1 MKLLFSNA
9 LRRYRLYAV
18 AWSFLFC
25 CALLSSASAQV
36 SAPAQRIPAAD
47 SKLIEIKVNGSK
59 HFTPQEVAAS
69 SGLQLGTIVDDE
81 VFRKAARQL
90 GETGAFDAISY
101 SFTFSSAG
109 TKLIFEVTDADKFV
123 PARFSD
129 FVWFTDQEL
138 LQKVHERAPLFHGEL
153 PTSGRLPDQVSDIL
167 QALLVENSVPG
178 HVQYLRTPAPK
189 GQLASID
196 YAVADVTIRVRHVEF
211 PGVGA
216 EELPALET
224 AAEKLS
230 GRDYYRALLD
240 GFVEHTVLPVYHEHG
255 YLKASCTLSQPKVV
269 KASGSASDRGA
280 SDPIASDSINDK
292 QAITL
297 VDITIPVM
305 PGLQYKLSGWN
316 WTGNKNI
323 SSDDLQPLVHAK
335 IGQPAD
341 TVKLEDNLR
350 AVQQLYG
357 SRGYVTATIK
367 ANAEFNDTTSAVA
380 YQLVV
385 TEGALYRMGEL
396 EFRGIDNQLTSRLR
410 AAWKIRPGDVYDAT
424 YLKEFLPQ
432 ARKLL
437 PRTMDWDV
445 TPHVT
450 AMAKDRTVDV
460 DLQYTAKA
468 PQ

>member
-1 MKLLFSNA
+1 MQADRQMKLLVSNVFS
-9 LRRYRLYAV
+9 RRSRLNVLVWPLLYG
-18 AWSFLFC
+18 
-25 CALLSSASAQV
+25 ALLSTAAAQGPAS
-36 SAPAQRIPAAD
+36 AQRIPEAD

-59 HFTPQEVAAS
+59 RFTPQEVAAS

-90 GETGAFDAISY
+90 GETGAFDGISY
-101 SFTFSSAG
+101 SFTYSSAG
-109 TKLIFEVTDADKFV
+109 TKLVFQVTDADKFV
-123 PARFSD
+123 PAHFSD

-167 QALLVENSVPG
+167 QALLVENGVPG

-196 YAVADVTIRVRHVEF
+196 YAVADVTIRVHHIGF
-211 PGVGA
+211 TGVGA
-216 EELPALET
+216 DELPALEA

-240 GFVEHTVLPVYHEHG
+240 GFVEHAVLPIYHERG
-255 YLKASCTLSQPKVV
+255 YLKASCTASQPKVA
-269 KASGSASDRGA
+269 KAAGSASD
-280 SDPIASDSINDK
+280 PINDK
-292 QAITL
+292 QAVTL
-297 VDITIPVM
+297 VDVTIPVT
-305 PGLQYKLSGWN
+305 PGWQYKLSGWD
-316 WTGNKNI
+316 WSGNKNI
-323 SSDDLQPLVHAK
+323 SSDDLQPLVHANV
-335 IGQPAD
+335 GQPAN
-341 TVKLEDNLR
+341 TVQLEDNLR
-350 AVQQLYG
+350 AAQQLYG

-367 ANAEFNDTTSAVA
+367 ANAEYDDTAATVA
-380 YQLVV
+380 YHLVV

-396 EFRGIDNQLTSRLR
+396 EFRGIDNQLTARLR

>member
-1 MKLLFSNA
+1 MQADRQMKLRFSNA
-9 LRRYRLYAV
+9 LRRYLLRGA
-18 AWSFLFC
+18 AWHLVFF
-25 CALLSSASAQV
+25 CALQSTASAQV
-36 SAPAQRIPAAD
+36 STPAQRIPAAD

-59 HFTPQEVAAS
+59 RFTPQEVAAS

-109 TKLIFEVTDADKFV
+109 TKLIFEVTDADKFA
-123 PARFSD
+123 PAHFYD

-138 LQKVHERAPLFHGEL
+138 LQRVHERAPLFHGEL
-153 PTSGRLPDQVSDIL
+153 PASGRLPDQVSDIL
-167 QALLVENSVPG
+167 QALLVQNGVPG

-196 YAVADVTIRVRHVEF
+196 YAVADVTIRVRHIEF

-216 EELPALET
+216 DELPALEA

-240 GFVEHTVLPVYHEHG
+240 GFVEHSVLPVYHERG
-255 YLKASCTLSQPKVV
+255 YLKASCTPSQPKVV
-269 KASGSASDRGA
+269 KGSESPSDA
-280 SDPIASDSINDK
+280 INDK
-292 QAITL
+292 QAVTL
-297 VDITIPVM
+297 VDITIPVAAGM
-305 PGLQYKLSGWN
+305 QYKLSGWT
-316 WTGNKNI
+316 WSGNKNV
-323 SSDDLQPLVHAK
+323 SSDDLQPLIHAK

-350 AVQQLYG
+350 TVQQLYG

-367 ANAEFNDTTSAVA
+367 ANAEFDDASGAVA

-424 YLKEFLPQ
+424 YLKEFLPR

-437 PRTMDWDV
+437 PPTMDWDV

-450 AMAKDRTVDV
+450 AIAKDRTVDV

>member
-1 MKLLFSNA
+1 MQADRQMTLLFSNA
-9 LRRYRLYAV
+9 LKRYRLHV
-18 AWSFLFC
+18 SAWPLLC

-47 SKLIEIKVNGSK
+47 SKLIDIKVNGSK
-59 HFTPQEVAAS
+59 RFTPQEVSAS

-101 SFTFSSAG
+101 NFTFSSAG
-109 TKLIFEVTDADKFV
+109 TKLVFEVTDADKFV
-123 PARFSD
+123 PAHFKD

-167 QALLVENSVPG
+167 QAMLVENSVPG
-178 HVQYLRTPAPK
+178 HVQYLRTSTPK

-196 YAVADVTIRVRHVEF
+196 YAVADVTIRVRHIEF
-211 PGVGA
+211 TGVGA
-216 EELPALET
+216 DELPPLET

-240 GFVEHTVLPVYHEHG
+240 GFVEHAVLPLYHQHG
-255 YLKASCTLSQPKVV
+255 YLKASCILSQPKVV
-269 KASGSASDRGA
+269 KASESPSGA
-280 SDPIASDSINDK
+280 IAVDPINDK
-292 QAITL
+292 QAVTL
-297 VDITIPVM
+297 VDITIPVT
-305 PGLQYKLSGWN
+305 PGVQYKLSGWN
-316 WTGNKNI
+316 WSGNKNI
-323 SSDDLQPLVHAK
+323 SSDDLQPLIHAK
-335 IGQPAD
+335 IGQPAN
-341 TVKLEDNLR
+341 TVALEDNLR

-367 ANAEFNDTTSAVA
+367 ANAEFDDATSEVV

-385 TEGALYRMGEL
+385 TEGALYHMGEL

-410 AAWKIRPGDVYDAT
+410 AAWKIRPGDVYDAS

-437 PRTMDWDV
+437 PPTIDWEV

-450 AMAKDRTVDV
+450 AIAKDRTVDV
-460 DLQYTAKA
+460 DLQYSARA